1 MKFNYDTEILTHWIV
16 ITAHYWGKG
25 ESRDEA
31 MKNCM
36 KVKGSRARLKEYN
49 VLRVGDEARVDGMGG
64 VEFDPRK
71 GYAQVEVVRDGK
83 PTPENEY
90 MRLPN
95 EGFNEDNHPCEPAQA
110 EGEHEERD
118 ERPSADSEGLQE

>member
-36 KVKGSRARLKEYN
+36 KVKGSRARLRKWH
-49 VLRVGDEARVDGMGG
+49 VWCTARVRWVAGHAAGS
-64 VEFDPRK
+64 
-71 GYAQVEVVRDGK
+71 
-83 PTPENEY
+83 
-90 MRLPN
+90 RLR
-95 EGFNEDNHPCEPAQA
+95 GRC
-110 EGEHEERD
+110 R
-118 ERPSADSEGLQE
+118 

>member
-16 ITAHYWGKG
+16 IGANVWGTG

-36 KVKGSRARLKEYN
+36 KHSCSRARLKDYN
-49 VLRVGDEARVDGMGG
+49 ILRVGDEARIDGMGG
-64 VEFDPRK
+64 VEFDPTK

-83 PTPENEY
+83 PVPGDEY
-90 MRLPN
+90 MRLPS
-95 EGFNEDNHPCEPAQA
+95 ERFDEDNHPCEPAQA